1 MPPKSRKRAI
11 SWYTDQHRPGVFD
24 PAYKRHWPR
33 GHLGSRS
40 GLWVMRITCEEPY
53 VSRWVLD
60 GTHEPL
66 TLSIAD
72 RRGRLLG
79 WSWVEV
85 GSGYRTL
92 LELKEAAEV
101 IFKSLRHMADPSSC
115 DTHEVQTELFS
126 PAHTTDV

>member
-1 MPPKSRKRAI
+1 M
-11 SWYTDQHRPGVFD
+11 
-24 PAYKRHWPR
+24 
-33 GHLGSRS
+33 
-40 GLWVMRITCEEPY
+40 MRITCEEPY

-92 LELKEAAEV
+92 PELKEAAEV

-115 DTHEVQTELFS
+115 DPHEAQPELFS